1 MKRLLLIILI
11 AASIFSCKRENEVD
25 SVVKNNKI
33 DLSLER
39 FDRFFAETNLEKLPK
54 LKKAYPFMFPKMV
67 SDSVWMSKVN
77 DTLQQELSREVE
89 KVFENYSDLENDIEL
104 LLSYIQYYYPTFKI
118 PRVITT
124 TSNVDYRNK
133 VIVTDTIVLVA
144 LDAYLGKD
152 HYFYQGIPKY
162 IAEHLNKEEVV
173 VDIAAEYAK
182 KYIFQ
187 PERKTLLDE
196 MVYAG
201 KALYFKD
208 RVIPFK
214 LENERIS
221 YTSQQLKWVEQNE
234 SSIWQYFVERELLFS
249 TNSKLPNRFI
259 NPAPFSKF
267 YLEGIDG
274 ESPGRIG
281 QYIGWQIVKAYMEQN
296 DTSLNDML
304 MMTAEDIFSKSKF
317 KPRKNNG

>member
-1 MKRLLLIILI
+1 MKQLSLIILI
-11 AASIFSCKRENEVD
+11 TICFFSCKKKSDADLALE
-25 SVVKNNKI
+25 NNKI
-33 DLSLER
+33 DISIER
-39 FDRFFAETNLEKLPK
+39 FDRFFAKTNLQELPK
-54 LKKAYPFMFPKMV
+54 LKKAYPFMFPKAIR
-67 SDSVWMSKVN
+67 DSVWIDKVN
-77 DTLQQELSREVE
+77 DTLQQELSAEVD
-89 KVFENYSDLENDIEL
+89 KVFADYSNTEDEIES
-104 LLSYIQYYYPTFKI
+104 LLSYIQYYFPTFKT

-124 TSNVDYRNK
+124 TSNVDYRNR

-144 LDAYLGKD
+144 LDSYLGED

-162 IAEHLNKEEVV
+162 ISEHLNKEQIV
-173 VDIAAEYAK
+173 VDLAEEYAE

-196 MVYAG
+196 MIYFG

-208 RVIPFK
+208 KVIPFK

-221 YTSQQLKWVEQNE
+221 YSQEQLNWVQQNE
-234 SSIWQYFVERELLFS
+234 SSVWQYFVERELLFS

-274 ESPGRIG
+274 ESPGKIG
-281 QYIGWQIVKAYMEQN
+281 QYIGWQIVKAYMEHN

-304 MMTAEDIFSKSKF
+304 IMNAEDIFNKSKF